1 MNNLLLHHRVSGSGD
16 PVVFLHGFM
25 EDLTMWDSLLPALN
39 HKKIA
44 AIDLHGH
51 GSSSFNAAHSPSIAE
66 MGKQVME
73 VITSLGLGHYQ
84 LVGHSM
90 GGYVGCYLLENDPR
104 LEHLILFHSH
114 PWADSPTKKTD
125 RERVSEL
132 VKTKAAFFIREA
144 IPNLFAHA
152 EHHQVA
158 IERYCAMADRMQPE
172 AISWATLAMRDRPS
186 SEALLR
192 QFPDRVS
199 IIQGQLDPLIPNL
212 ELKRFANA
220 SGIGFYEIP
229 DCGHM
234 GQEEQPDAV
243 KEILLALLG

>member
-1 MNNLLLHHRVSGSGD
+1 MLNHRVSGTGD

-25 EDLTMWDSLLPALN
+25 EDLTMWDTLLPTLK
-39 HKKIA
+39 HKMIV

-51 GSSSFNAAHSPSIAE
+51 GASPFDTTLYPSVEE
-66 MGKQVME
+66 MGKQVMD
-73 VITSLGLGHYQ
+73 VITTLGLGHYQ

-114 PWADSPTKKTD
+114 PWADSPAKKTD

-152 EHHQVA
+152 EQHQAA

-172 AISWATLAMRDRPS
+172 AISWATLAMRNRPS
-186 SEALLR
+186 SEGLLK

-212 ELKRFANA
+212 ELKRFAQEA
-220 SGIGFYEIP
+220 RVGFYEIP

-243 KEILLALLG
+243 RELFLALLG

>member
-1 MNNLLLHHRVSGSGD
+1 MNTLNLNYRISGNGD

-25 EDLTMWDSLLPALN
+25 EDQTMWDFLLPELS
-39 HKKIA
+39 HKTVIT
-44 AIDLHGH
+44 IDLHGH
-51 GSSSFNAAHSPSIAE
+51 GNSPFDPSLTPSIAA
-66 MGKQVME
+66 MGQQVMAT
-73 VITSLGLGHYQ
+73 ITQLGLGHYQ

-90 GGYVGCYLLENDPR
+90 GGYVGCFLLENDPR

-114 PWADSPTKKTD
+114 PWSDSPTKKTD

-152 EHHQVA
+152 EKHGSA
-158 IERYCAMADRMQPE
+158 IERYCRMADRMKPE
-172 AISWATLAMRDRPS
+172 AISWATLAMRDRPAS
-186 SEALLR
+186 DELLKNNHE
-192 QFPDRVS
+192 RVS

-212 ELKRFANA
+212 ELHRFATTAN
-220 SGIGFYEIP
+220 IGFYEIP

-234 GQEEQPDAV
+234 GQEEQPEAV
-243 KEILLALLG
+243 KELLLALLG